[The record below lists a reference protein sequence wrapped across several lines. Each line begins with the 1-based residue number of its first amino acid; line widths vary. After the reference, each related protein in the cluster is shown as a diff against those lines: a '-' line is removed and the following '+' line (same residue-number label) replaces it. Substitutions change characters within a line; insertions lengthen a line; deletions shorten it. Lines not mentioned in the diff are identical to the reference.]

1 MILGKCFRRKGVTL
15 LTIICREMTR
25 AVKLLALR
33 DEDVQQQARE
43 ESQSA
48 TATGPT
54 PSDSLGGGTVSCS
67 PKCEPGTDAGALMI
81 REKYGDEVSAPS
93 AEYRAG
99 DALAI
104 EGYSAGNGI
113 PAANGAAQAAAAGH
127 SRGALLGPS
136 ANEAGFTAAGGSE
149 TASGNRSD
157 KRVTFDVG
165 VLAGDGR
172 AAEYRAA
179 RARVLDKKTKKHLGV
194 CEG

>member
-1 MILGKCFRRKGVTL
+1 MILSKCFRHKGVTL
-15 LTIICREMTR
+15 LTIGCREMTR

-33 DEDVQQQARE
+33 DEDMQQQARE

-48 TATGPT
+48 SATGPT
-54 PSDSLGGGTVSCS
+54 PSGSLDGRAVSCG
-67 PKCEPGTDAGALMI
+67 PKREPGADAGALVI

-113 PAANGAAQAAAAGH
+113 PAANGTVRAAEAGH
-127 SRGALLGPS
+127 SRGALVGPS
-136 ANEAGFTAAGGSE
+136 ANEAGLTAAEGSE
-149 TASGNRSD
+149 TASGHRSD

-172 AAEYRAA
+172 SSEYRAA
-179 RARVLDKKTKKHLGV
+179 RARVLDKKSKKHQGV
-194 CEG
+194 CER